1 MYAYVCFCIVCV
13 CVSQPEVSGRPRP
26 RRPLT
31 LPPADW
37 HHGNRKIQPTKQEMQ
52 PGHAVCVCVCMHAH
66 SSYHL
71 LRWVSRTCLSCQ
83 LLIMHV
89 VLGLVRA
96 HSLLQSCCTRPNV
109 YVYESEHICIS
120 VHSDVV
126 FSSIT

>member
-1 MYAYVCFCIVCV
+1 MCMLMCV
-13 CVSQPEVSGRPRP
+13 FVLCVSVCPSQKSVADLVLDAHSHSLQLTGTMATERSSQPS
-26 RRPLT
+26 RRCSQGML
-31 LPPADW
+31 
-37 HHGNRKIQPTKQEMQ
+37 
-52 PGHAVCVCVCMHAH
+52 CVCVCMHAH